1 MIRRMR
7 NKIISLLLYYDLK
20 VEIQQEP
27 TYFLYKYYPYK
38 NKKVGFNVEFIKW
51 K

>member
-1 MIRRMR
+1 MIQKIR
-7 NKIISLLLYYDLK
+7 NKIIALLLYYDLK
-20 VEIQQEP
+20 IEIQQEP

-38 NKKVGFNVEFIKW
+38 NKKVGFNVKFTKW